1 MKKEFIIAAFVFGI
15 LTSCNKKVNNET
27 ESTDTT
33 KHVHGNT
40 DNATQVS
47 IDSTNIMELD
57 KADAVHGHE
66 H

>member
-1 MKKEFIIAAFVFGI
+1 MKKEFIIVAFVFGI

-33 KHVHGNT
+33 EHAHGNT
-40 DNATQVS
+40 DNANQVT
-47 IDSTNIMELD
+47 IDSTNIMDLD